1 MKNTIYFLA
10 IFVLL
15 SVCTGGKLAYGKS
28 ELQAVDSTTVNIKDI
43 FLLLPENV
51 FPETET
57 SITLAQRKELLE
69 CIGEERASKI
79 YAFPIDVCDVEN
91 GYVSLEMQFSWEA
104 IYWNLKDGRKLVI
117 VYHTNETAT
126 NLNYFFYENGTLTQ
140 DHNYSLDKD
149 LGSTLADFIDVSQL
163 SSEALN
169 FAEKQFE
176 KFFEFA
182 EMSTESDIEEAFAIA
197 FAKSASTPVNIK
209 DIFLLLPSYVFNMN
223 YSLANRKLLLNC
235 IGEEKAYDI
244 SPIPIEVCDVK
255 NGYLSLGDGWEL
267 CYWNMKDGRKLVAT
281 NSIDEEGSEIN
292 TFFYQNRILT
302 EDPSYQLGGD
312 HNYKLT
318 DFVDVSKLSS
328 NTRKLAEEQFAKGE
342 YHIYFQLPQ
351 SGTSLRVRIDEGQ
364 LMSYDEASKIP
375 EEATK
380 ELTLKWV
387 NEKWVR

>member
-15 SVCTGGKLAYGKS
+15 SVCTGGKQAYGNS
-28 ELQAVDSTTVNIKDI
+28 ESQAVDSITVNIKDI

-51 FPETET
+51 FPKVP
-57 SITLAQRKELLE
+57 ITLAQRKELLE
-69 CIGEERASKI
+69 CIGEEGASEI
-79 YAFPIDVCDVEN
+79 YTYPVEVCDVKN
-91 GYVSLEMQFSWEA
+91 GYLRLGGMQFDWEVN
-104 IYWNLKDGRKLVI
+104 YWNLKDKRKMVI
-117 VYHTNETAT
+117 VHQGSEIGSTI
-126 NLNYFFYENGTLTQ
+126 NYFFYENGKLTQ
-140 DHNYSLDKD
+140 DDNYRLDKD

-163 SSEALN
+163 SSDALN

-176 KFFEFA
+176 KFFVFA
-182 EMSTESDIEEAFAIA
+182 EMSSETEVEEAFAIA
-197 FAKSASTPVNIK
+197 FAKAVATPVNIK
-209 DIFLLLPSYVFNMN
+209 DIFMLLPGYVFNMD

-255 NGYLSLGDGWEL
+255 NGYLNLGGGWEL

-281 NSIDEEGSEIN
+281 NSVDEDGSEIN

-312 HNYKLT
+312 QNYKLT

-328 NTRKLAEEQFAKGE
+328 STRKLAEEQFAKGE

-351 SGTSLRVRIDEGQ
+351 SGTSLKVRIDESQ
-364 LMSYDEASKIP
+364 LMGYGEGSKIP
-375 EEATK
+375 EEAMK